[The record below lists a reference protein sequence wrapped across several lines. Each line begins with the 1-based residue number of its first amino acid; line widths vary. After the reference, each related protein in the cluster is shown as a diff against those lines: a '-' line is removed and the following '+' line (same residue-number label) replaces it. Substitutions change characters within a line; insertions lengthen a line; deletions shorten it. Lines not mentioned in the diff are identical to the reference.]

1 MILTEDKTYT
11 ISLEH
16 EDCGSTTGLVNKN
29 TELVFSNK
37 ELLHAVVTCGMPI
50 QRMTA
55 SFLSKKKLEL
65 TYKMFLVE
73 TALDTEGDR
82 LKKAKRIAYLDSSEK
97 SVMSYY
103 MGMFLTKLISGRLYG
118 ADYLTHLNLISSIDQ
133 KEFIDFFNSEWR
145 QDMIGLSI
153 PKNQWS
159 VWEAKGGS
167 NRREQALKKGSQQI
181 SDIESVNGNVPAP
194 AAVCITYYDH
204 SYLCGVVRQPESDR
218 KEKKEC
224 IRFREEDF
232 FRAYY
237 QPLCELFMEQGEGL
251 RLCGKNVEIS
261 LTVPYFSETESKEE
275 ERRVRVGMPRK
286 LLYCLMENEYENFLQ
301 KRSELLDSEYP
312 EDAFVGTDGIYI
324 R

>member
-1 MILTEDKTYT
+1 MILTEEKTYT
-11 ISLEH
+11 MSLEQ

-29 TELVFSNK
+29 TELVFSNR
-37 ELLHAVVTCGMPI
+37 ELLHSVITCGMPV
-50 QRMTA
+50 QRITA
-55 SFLSKKKLEL
+55 PFLSKKKLEL

-73 TALDTEGDR
+73 TALDIEGDR

-118 ADYLTHLNLISSIDQ
+118 ADYLTHLNLIRSVDH

-153 PKNQWS
+153 PENQWS

-181 SDIESVNGNVPAP
+181 SDIESVNGNVPDP
-194 AAVCITYYDH
+194 AAVCMTYYDH
-204 SYLCGVVRQPESDR
+204 SYLCGVVRQPENDQ
-218 KEKKEC
+218 KAKKEC
-224 IRFREEDF
+224 IRFCEEDF

-237 QPLCELFMEQGEGL
+237 QPLCELFLEQGDGL
-251 RLCGKNVEIS
+251 RICGKNAEIS
-261 LTVPYFSETESKEE
+261 LAVPYFSETEFMEE
-275 ERRVRVGMPRK
+275 ERRVRVGMPKK
-286 LLYCLMENEYENFLQ
+286 LLYCLMEDEYENFWQ
-301 KRSELLDSEYP
+301 KRSDLLDSEYP
-312 EDAFVGTDGIYI
+312 DDAFVGTDGIYI

>member
-11 ISLEH
+11 ISLEQ

-194 AAVCITYYDH
+194 AAVCMTYYDH
-204 SYLCGVVRQPESDR
+204 SYLCGILRQASGKADGEPVQ
-218 KEKKEC
+218 
-224 IRFREEDF
+224 FHTEDYF
-232 FRAYY
+232 EAYY
-237 QPLCELFMEQGEGL
+237 HPIRELFFDRESNL
-251 RLCGKNVEIS
+251 RLYDSFAEVTFTI
-261 LTVPYFSETESKEE
+261 PYFSDNQEQTE
-275 ERRVRVGMPRK
+275 ERRIQIGMSRE
-286 LLYCLMENEYENFLQ
+286 LLQ
-301 KRSELLDSEYP
+301 KLMDADYKVIAEMRKKADKEKCP
-312 EDAFVGTDGIYI
+312 EGAYMGADGIYI

>member
-1 MILTEDKTYT
+1 MILTEEKTYT
-11 ISLEH
+11 MSLEQ

-29 TELVFSNK
+29 TELVFSNR
-37 ELLHAVVTCGMPI
+37 ELLHSVITCGMPV
-50 QRMTA
+50 QRITA

-73 TALDTEGDR
+73 TALDIEGDR

-118 ADYLTHLNLISSIDQ
+118 ADYLTHLNLIRSVDH

-153 PKNQWS
+153 PENQWS

-181 SDIESVNGNVPAP
+181 SDIESVNGNV
-194 AAVCITYYDH
+194 AAVCMTYYDH
-204 SYLCGVVRQPESDR
+204 SYLCGVVRQPENDQ
-218 KEKKEC
+218 KAKKEC
-224 IRFREEDF
+224 IRFCEEDF

-237 QPLCELFMEQGEGL
+237 QPLCELFLEQGDGL
-251 RLCGKNVEIS
+251 RICGKNAEIS
-261 LTVPYFSETESKEE
+261 LAVPYFSETEFMEE

-286 LLYCLMENEYENFLQ
+286 LLYCLMENEYEIFWQ
-301 KRSELLDSEYP
+301 KRSDLLDSRYP
-312 EDAFVGTDGIYI
+312 DDAFVGTDGIYI

>member
-1 MILTEDKTYT
+1 
-11 ISLEH
+11 
-16 EDCGSTTGLVNKN
+16 
-29 TELVFSNK
+29 
-37 ELLHAVVTCGMPI
+37 
-50 QRMTA
+50 
-55 SFLSKKKLEL
+55 
-65 TYKMFLVE
+65 
-73 TALDTEGDR
+73 
-82 LKKAKRIAYLDSSEK
+82 
-97 SVMSYY
+97 
-103 MGMFLTKLISGRLYG
+103 
-118 ADYLTHLNLISSIDQ
+118 
-133 KEFIDFFNSEWR
+133 
-145 QDMIGLSI
+145 MIGLSI

-194 AAVCITYYDH
+194 AAVCMTYYDH

-224 IRFREEDF
+224 IRFRGEDF

-261 LTVPYFSETESKEE
+261 LTVPYFSETESREK
-275 ERRVRVGMPRK
+275 ERRVCVGMPRK
-286 LLYCLMENEYENFLQ
+286 LLYCLMENEYGDFLQ